1 MKRVFIISICVC
13 SILLLTLTGC
23 GAKKENGINEKLDA
37 ELQYIEDLIFKI
49 TNKYAKGEYEQEDKI
64 NWEDIKGD
72 VYKINASWNTLILDL
87 TEINVSNQEILGFSN
102 HLNDLMIDI
111 SQEAETAMMDK
122 LNAMYAQI
130 IVFKEAYSTDKNQI
144 QKNKI
149 KSEVLSIYT
158 LAIKYDFEGAHAK
171 AIAVIETYKGLMND
185 MNYAEENSYN
195 LNKIYVLLEEY
206 RNSIQTR
213 NYDLVRM
220 KYILTVE
227 NL

>member
-1 MKRVFIISICVC
+1 MKRVFILSICVC
-13 SILLLTLTGC
+13 SILLFALTGC
-23 GAKKENGINEKLDA
+23 GTKKENGINEKLDA

-49 TNKYAKGEYEQEDKI
+49 ANKYAKGEYAQEDKM
-64 NWEDIKGD
+64 NWEDIKKD
-72 VYKINASWNTLILDL
+72 IHKINASWNTLILDL
-87 TEINVSNQEILGFSN
+87 TEVNVSNQEILGFSD

-111 SQEAETAMMDK
+111 SRESETAMMDQ
-122 LNAMYAQI
+122 LNDMYAQI
-130 IVFKEAYSTDKNQI
+130 IVFKQAYSTNKNQI

-149 KSEVLSIYT
+149 KSEVLSIYS
-158 LAIKYDFEGAHAK
+158 LVNKEEFEGAHAK

-185 MNYAEENSYN
+185 INYAEENSYN